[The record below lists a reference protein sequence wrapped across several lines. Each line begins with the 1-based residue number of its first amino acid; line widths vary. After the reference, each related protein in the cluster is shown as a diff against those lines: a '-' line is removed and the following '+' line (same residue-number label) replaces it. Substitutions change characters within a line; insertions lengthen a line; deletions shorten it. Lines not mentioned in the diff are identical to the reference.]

1 MILSTRPFARKSE
14 ASRGAELLETF
25 ERPVRQEPGQTHQ
38 SCGQGPDGAGC
49 DDSDPAWRGL

>member
-14 ASRGAELLETF
+14 ASRAERLETF
-25 ERPVRQEPGQTHQ
+25 ERPVGHEPGQPHR

-49 DDSDPAWRGL
+49 QDSDPAWRGL